1 MVGKRK
7 LEDFHFPHPSW
18 PFLRNAPFIS
28 LLPLIDGSTRSS
40 CTLVLDA
47 SISPNEYVI
56 DIVLTCRIEKD
67 GAGSPSFRVAPGLQ
81 VRGICSAV

>member
-1 MVGKRK
+1 MHFG
-7 LEDFHFPHPSW
+7 LGCLDF
-18 PFLRNAPFIS
+18 
-28 LLPLIDGSTRSS
+28 T
-40 CTLVLDA
+40 
-47 SISPNEYVI
+47 NEYVI